1 MRSSTDRQRDRVLS
15 FPSGETYEQILLTH
29 IHAHPVKKGF
39 PKEPTE
45 YVMFRQKGGK
55 MDCLFRVAKTIDI
68 YISDVLSEGSL
79 NQGVDATDAERIQRY
94 VFERKQRRGFKYFD
108 EYPYRF
114 YLLEVYSE
122 LCPPIIK
129 SPNIQ
134 GYCYYKWQDVVDRCK
149 GV

>member
-1 MRSSTDRQRDRVLS
+1 MEEESHLAGVP
-15 FPSGETYEQILLTH
+15 F
-29 IHAHPVKKGF
+29 
-39 PKEPTE
+39 
-45 YVMFRQKGGK
+45 
-55 MDCLFRVAKTIDI
+55 DI

-114 YLLEVYSE
+114 YLLEIYFE
-122 LCPPIIK
+122 LFPPIIK